1 MIDKKQ
7 QAVTDLVNFI
17 AEFEL
22 WLEGIIQQ
30 EKSNEWNIKLGYDA
44 IIVETLED
52 VLENYRRCKE
62 RIEKDDN

>member
-1 MIDKKQ
+1 VIDEKQ
-7 QAVTDLVNFI
+7 QAITDLVNFI

>member
-1 MIDKKQ
+1 MIDEKQ
-7 QAVTDLVNFI
+7 QAITDLVNFI